1 MCRTVSK
8 PSRSCCTCVDIT
20 YIHAHAGM
28 KRMDMKGLCNL
39 GRILLLLLV
48 KDTVH
53 SFSFIDLFLLF
64 MKTSTEGMLS
74 VNLCANE

>member
-8 PSRSCCTCVDIT
+8 PRRSCCTCVDIT
-20 YIHAHAGM
+20 YIHAHARM
-28 KRMDMKGLCNL
+28 KRMDMKRLCDL

-53 SFSFIDLFLLF
+53 SFIDLFLLF